1 MRVADR
7 VGKLPTYVFAK
18 ASSRIN
24 DLLTQGSDIIRLDIG
39 SPDLPPPDFVI
50 EAMCRSA
57 QEPTHH
63 SYAGYYGT
71 PALRNAIAAYYGTRF
86 GVSLDPAK
94 EVTSLI
100 GSKEGIANV
109 ALAFVDPGQAVLVPD
124 PGYPTYG
131 LGTLLAGGVPVRM
144 PLLAE
149 NGFLPNLEAIPRD
162 VVLSAKILW
171 LNYPNNPTGA
181 VASLEFFERAVDFAR
196 RNELLVCHDNPYC
209 DVTFDGYTAPSLL
222 QVPGAMDVALEF
234 NSLSKTY
241 NMAGWRIGMAV
252 GNARAVEAL
261 ARTKTNIDSGV
272 FRPIQDAAVVALT
285 GDQTWL
291 KQRNEVYRERRDL
304 ILEALR
310 EIGIQAAKTK
320 ASLYVWARIPEGY
333 SSEQL
338 ATQLLEDAGVSVAP
352 GSAFGPSGE
361 GFVRIS
367 VGMST
372 ERIREAMVRLKRF
385 AHSFLE

>member
-1 MRVADR
+1 MRIADR
-7 VGKLPTYVFAK
+7 VGDLPPYVFAK
-18 ASSRIN
+18 VGSRIRE
-24 DLLTQGSDIIRLDIG
+24 LLAQGNDIIRLDIG

-50 EAMCRSA
+50 EAMCHSV

-71 PALRNAIAAYYGTRF
+71 PELRSAIAAYYKNRF
-86 GVSLDPAK
+86 GVTLDPAK
-94 EVTSLI
+94 EVTPLI

-109 ALAFVDPGQAVLVPD
+109 ALAFVDPGQPVLVPD

-144 PLLAE
+144 PLLPE
-149 NGFLPNLEAIPRD
+149 NEFLPDLEAIPRD
-162 VVLSAKILW
+162 VALSAKILW

-181 VASLEFFERAVDFAR
+181 VASLEFFERVVDFAR

-252 GNARAVEAL
+252 GNAMAVEAL

-291 KQRNEVYRERRDL
+291 KKRNEVYRERRDL
-304 ILEALR
+304 ILATLW
-310 EIGIQAAKTK
+310 EIGIQAARSK
-320 ASLYVWARIPEGY
+320 ASLYVWARIPESY
-333 SSEQL
+333 DSERF
-338 ATQLLEDAGVSVAP
+338 ATQLLEEARISVAP
-352 GSAFGPSGE
+352 GKAFGPHGE

-367 VGMST
+367 LGIST
-372 ERIREAMVRLKRF
+372 ERVREAMERLKRF
-385 AHSFLE
+385 ARLFLQ